1 MSTEITTIP
10 RVYLK
15 DQALW
20 KSGHHTAYATPNG
33 NPNNKEDQ
41 RAPESL
47 VFEFGVARGVPLQK
61 FELFRDA
68 GIATTDRPVIRR
80 FGDDDD

>member
-1 MSTEITTIP
+1 MAAEVVEIP

-15 DQALW
+15 DRSLW
-20 KSGHHTAYATPNG
+20 KSGHHTAYAVPNG
-33 NPNNKEDQ
+33 NPGNPEDK
-41 RAPESL
+41 RPPETL

-68 GIATTDRPVIRR
+68 GIATTDRPRIHTL
-80 FGDDDD
+80 DDDD